1 MQMEIY
7 LTQLNEEIM
16 ILHKSTAEEV
26 TVQNKSMN
34 SEDITFIC
42 MDHEQIRLYVET

>member
-7 LTQLNEEIM
+7 LTKLDEEIM
-16 ILHKSTAEEV
+16 IYHKSTAQEV
-26 TVQNKSMN
+26 TVLNKSLN

-42 MDHEQIRLYVET
+42 VDREQIRLYVET